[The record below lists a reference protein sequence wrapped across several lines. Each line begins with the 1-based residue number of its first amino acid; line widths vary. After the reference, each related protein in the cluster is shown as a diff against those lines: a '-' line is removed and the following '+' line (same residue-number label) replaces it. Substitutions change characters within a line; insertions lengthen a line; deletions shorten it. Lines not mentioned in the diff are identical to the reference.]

1 MTTRFEDF
9 ASIRQVEPASAAVT
23 LNRDDGND
31 EEGPRMGRSR
41 EQGRHGDASDS
52 VIVLG
57 AGVAGLAAA
66 RTLSAAG
73 LSVTVIDQADRCGG
87 AHRSHEI
94 GPYTFDLGSI
104 FYEENAALFALAPG
118 VRDLCPP
125 VWRMERRVGPEGRLL
140 QYPLALREIQ
150 DWPLRRKIRAVA
162 DLLAGRVLRRPDGTL
177 EAICR
182 SRLGR
187 TFYHGTGLAS
197 YIARFHHC
205 PASAIDQEFFV
216 RRMSHVE
223 RSTRPGALLAMAWRA
238 ATRPAPPAAPRWPF
252 RVRPSGGT
260 ALLFDPVRQ
269 ALEAASVRFRL
280 QERLLGVEAAA
291 DGFTVTTTAGRHRAG
306 ALVSAIPLD
315 ALHRAVFGTG
325 SGLVSIDLLS
335 LFVSAA
341 WLDPGAG
348 NVLFNFHAEGRWKR
362 ATIHSRLYPDRQTPR
377 EFLSVE
383 VTLPPGATPDPA
395 EAFRDFKA
403 HVEGLGIAR
412 DVALEGHDV
421 VEAAYPLYQVGDV
434 ETSHRLIEK
443 VERLGIVSVGRQGR
457 FEYLPVSSL
466 VIRRVREELSRSP
479 ALRQVSPG

>member
-1 MTTRFEDF
+1 MSVHPGTPGRTPVEDLP
-9 ASIRQVEPASAAVT
+9 PAAP
-23 LNRDDGND
+23 DGKAGSD
-31 EEGPRMGRSR
+31 GPRGGPSARPALH
-41 EQGRHGDASDS
+41 EAAGPDS

-73 LSVTVIDQADRCGG
+73 LSVTVIDRADRCGG

-94 GPYTFDLGSI
+94 GPYTFDRGSI

-125 VWRMERRVGPEGRLL
+125 VWRMERRIGPEGRLL
-140 QYPLALREIQ
+140 QYPVALREIQ
-150 DWPLRRKIRAVA
+150 DWPLPRKIRATA
-162 DLLAGRVLRRPDGTL
+162 DLLAGRVLQRPDGTL

-238 ATRPAPPAAPRWPF
+238 ATRPAPQAAPRWPF

-260 ALLFDPVRQ
+260 ALLFDPIRQ

-280 QERLLGVEAAA
+280 QERLIGVEPAA

-315 ALHRAVFGTG
+315 ALHRALFGTG

-341 WLDPGAG
+341 WVDPGAG
-348 NVLFNFHAEGRWKR
+348 NVLFNFHADGRWKR
-362 ATIHSRLYPDRQTPR
+362 ATIHSRFYPDRQTPR

-383 VTLPPGATPDPA
+383 VTLPPGAAADPA

-412 DVALEGHDV
+412 DVALEGHDM
-421 VEAAYPLYQVGDV
+421 VEAAYPLYRLGDV
-434 ETSHRLIEK
+434 ETARTLTGRI
-443 VERLGIVSVGRQGR
+443 ERLGIVPVGRQGR

-466 VIRRVREELSRSP
+466 VIRRVQEELSRSLP
-479 ALRQVSPG
+479 LRQVSPG